1 MLFSLTF
8 RKKNSTEQL
17 VNQLQ
22 LLLSDLD
29 QITKQLELLEI
40 KRITSNYNTK
50 LVDETQYLIQ
60 KQNVVSYEIL
70 EIRKEM
76 KRKQNKLLFKAELIL
91 LPAILLLLLLTF
103 IF

>member
-1 MLFSLTF
+1 MFSLIF

-22 LLLSDLD
+22 SLSSDLD

-50 LVDETQYLIQ
+50 LDDEVQYLIQ

-70 EIRKEM
+70 EIRKEIK
-76 KRKQNKLLFKAELIL
+76 KRQNKLLFKAELIL
-91 LPAILLLLLLTF
+91 LPSILLLLLLTF

>member
-1 MLFSLTF
+1 MFSLIF
-8 RKKNSTEQL
+8 KKKNFTEQL

-50 LVDETQYLIQ
+50 LNDEVQYLIQ
-60 KQNVVSYEIL
+60 KQNLVSYEIL
-70 EIRKEM
+70 ELRKKM
-76 KRKQNKLLFKAELIL
+76 KKRQNKLLFKAELIL
-91 LPAILLLLLLTF
+91 LPTILLLLLLTS

>member
-1 MLFSLTF
+1 MFSLIF

-22 LLLSDLD
+22 SLSSDLD